1 MQSISEM
8 FTPNSNCTRPRVES
22 WSKRVKNFG
31 LSSTFLSKILSF
43 NYSAMR
49 HSKDTQQRHPNSDN
63 TEFLGVFNFLTLLV
77 GIYDV
82 HLCTFKE
89 LNEYRYEMKVTMK
102 FANQNRKVKCF
113 FQHCHAYSLLYFRNI
128 SLTFA

>member
-63 TEFLGVFNFLTLLV
+63 TEFLGVVNFLTLLV

-102 FANQNRKVKCF
+102 FAKSK
-113 FQHCHAYSLLYFRNI
+113 
-128 SLTFA
+128 